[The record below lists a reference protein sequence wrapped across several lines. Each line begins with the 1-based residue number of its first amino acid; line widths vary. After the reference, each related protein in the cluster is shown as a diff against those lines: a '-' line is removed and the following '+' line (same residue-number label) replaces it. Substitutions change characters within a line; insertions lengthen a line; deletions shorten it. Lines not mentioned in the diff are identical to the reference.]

1 MPFPPLVYYMYW
13 TRFQWRDFWHFEK
26 ISVRQPWLIFHCWKW
41 HPPNFVTCSAPSMD
55 HIRRQ
60 GENACGGDYF
70 LVGPKR
76 LKLTEHDKLL
86 NKFLGTGELWC
97 LCWEGI
103 ILGNV
108 FAVMEELVSRRK
120 LLKKC
125 VSNLDLEKL
134 VLL

>member
-1 MPFPPLVYYMYW
+1 M
-13 TRFQWRDFWHFEK
+13 TCAKRF
-26 ISVRQPWLIFHCWKW
+26 
-41 HPPNFVTCSAPSMD
+41 APSMD

-120 LLKKC
+120 LLKKY